1 MRVVVY
7 GLWHLGCVTAAC
19 LADAGNEVVGLDLD
33 GPLVD
38 GLNAG
43 KPPLDEPG
51 LPELIATGRRTGRL
65 SFSTDAAEALH
76 GAGVLW
82 VTFDTP
88 VDENDVADV
97 AFVRNRGR
105 VRAAFVVDATGR
117 GAAIARRLGARR
129 RQVRRRSR
137 AKAAMARSR

>member
-19 LADAGNEVVGLDLD
+19 MADAGNDVVGLDLD

-38 GLNAG
+38 DLKRA

-51 LPELIATGRRTGRL
+51 LAELLAAGLRSGRL
-65 SFSTDAAEALH
+65 TFTVDAQDALH

-88 VDENDVADV
+88 VDEQDYADV
-97 AFVRNRGR
+97 AFV
-105 VRAAFVVDATGR
+105 
-117 GAAIARRLGARR
+117 
-129 RQVRRRSR
+129 
-137 AKAAMARSR
+137 

>member
-19 LADAGNEVVGLDLD
+19 LADAGNQVVGLDLD
-33 GPLVD
+33 QLLVD

-51 LPELIATGRRTGRL
+51 LPELVAAGRKSGRL
-65 SFSTDAAEALH
+65 SFTTDAAKALD
-76 GAGVLW
+76 GAEVLW

-88 VDENDVADV
+88 VNAQDEADV
-97 AFVRNRGR
+97 AFVRDRLER
-105 VRAAFVVDATGR
+105 IKDA
-117 GAAIARRLGARR
+117 
-129 RQVRRRSR
+129 
-137 AKAAMARSR
+137 